1 MAIKNRFFPHM
12 MPEEI
17 PIWERYLADHE
28 SEYDTITYDVKVGT
42 PVTVPD
48 EIDAKVADGAR
59 LLSMKRIDA
68 IGWKMGV
75 PTIIE
80 VKLIIGMKAIGQI
93 ITYPILYA
101 KQAARREIP
110 DVLIVGEQLGTDMK
124 LVLDLM
130 EIPFI
135 LV

>member
-1 MAIKNRFFPHM
+1 M

-17 PIWERYLADHE
+17 PIWERYLENHQ
-28 SEYDTITYDVKVGT
+28 SEWDVLTYDIKVGT
-42 PVTVPD
+42 PVTVP
-48 EIDAKVADGAR
+48 EGIYSNVANGAR

-68 IGWKMGV
+68 IGWKLGA

-80 VKLIIGMKAIGQI
+80 VKLIVGMKALGQI

-101 KQAARREIP
+101 QQQNLKELP
-110 DVLIVGEQLGTDMK
+110 EVLLVGEQISTDMES
-124 LVLDLM
+124 VFNLM
-130 EIPFI
+130 EVPFI

>member
-1 MAIKNRFFPHM
+1 M

-17 PIWERYLADHE
+17 PIWERYLEKHN
-28 SEYDTITYDVKVGT
+28 SEWDALTYDIKVGT
-42 PVTVPD
+42 PVTVP
-48 EIDAKVADGAR
+48 EGIGSNVANGAR

-68 IGWKMGV
+68 IGWKMGK

-80 VKLIIGMKAIGQI
+80 VKLIIGMKALGQI

-101 KQAARREIP
+101 HQQNLKELP
-110 DVLIVGEQLGTDMK
+110 DVLVVGEQISTDMK
-124 LVLDLM
+124 SVFELM

-135 LV
+135 LVLVP